1 MKQQIDKKKYEEE
14 DLLLRKKWNNDF
26 ENGKIPLGNITPE
39 RSGIKINNKKK

>member
-26 ENGKIPLGNITPE
+26 ENGKIPLGKE
-39 RSGIKINNKKK
+39 GLGLEVR